1 MAGLQISGIA
11 SGLDTD
17 SIITQLMSIEQQ
29 PRTRMAQQQLI
40 VQTRQSAL
48 QSADTSLSNL
58 KLAAQDLRSAS
69 LWVPVES
76 VSSSDSSVVSAQ
88 LTAGAAPGGYTVTVS
103 SLASADSRT
112 YAWNDGGG
120 DVTQAGGDL
129 TIDYN
134 ANGVANSKTFSLS
147 GMSLDDAVAKINGD
161 DGSPV
166 WAVNVNGKLSISR
179 KDTGDHANWGFT
191 NVSGAAVVGAP
202 TSSRDGTDATYSI
215 AGDPTTYSSHD
226 GNASDGLPG
235 VQLTLKAIG
244 TATVS
249 VTPPQVDP
257 EAVKTKIKAFISA
270 YNASVDLV
278 RGQLNQKP
286 VANPQ
291 NDQDA
296 IQGVLY
302 GDTSLSSVLSQMRQ
316 TISEAGLDQLG
327 ITVPST
333 GSGTSD
339 DALAGKLTFKE
350 STFDD
355 AWASNSKNVQAKLG
369 STTSSGFAQA
379 FEKVL
384 DPVTRAGDGL
394 LDQRVNEA
402 NSDLAYI
409 KDQLADMDTRLQS
422 KEDYLRAQFTAME
435 TALSQSQSQSSW
447 LTSQLSSS

>member
-17 SIITQLMSIEQQ
+17 SIIQQLMSIEQQ
-29 PRTRMAQQQLI
+29 PRTRMAQQQLV

-48 QSADTSLSNL
+48 QSVDTSLSNL
-58 KLAAQDLRSAS
+58 KLAAQDLRSAA

-76 VSSSDSSVVSAQ
+76 VSSSDSSVVGAQ

-134 ANGVANSKTFSLS
+134 ADGVAKEKTFSLS

-161 DGSPV
+161 DDSPV

-191 NVSGAAVVGAP
+191 NVSGAAIVGAA
-202 TSSRDGTDATYSI
+202 TSSRDGTDATYQI
-215 AGDPTTYSSHD
+215 AGDSTVYHSHD
-226 GNASDGLPG
+226 GHATDGLPG
-235 VQLTLKAIG
+235 VQMTLKAIG

-249 VTPPQVDP
+249 VSPPAVDP
-257 EAVKTKIKAFISA
+257 EAVKSKIKAFVSA

-296 IQGVLY
+296 VQGVLY
-302 GDTSLSSVLSQMRQ
+302 GDTTLSSVLSQMRQ
-316 TISEAGLDQLG
+316 TISEAGLDKLG
-327 ITVPST
+327 ITVPAT

-339 DALAGKLTFKE
+339 DALAGKLSFDE

-355 AWASNSKNVQAKLG
+355 AWASSSKDVQARLG
-369 STTSSGFAQA
+369 STTTQGFAQS

-384 DPVTRAGDGL
+384 DPITRAGDGL
-394 LDQRVNEA
+394 LEQRVSEA
-402 NSDLAYI
+402 NTDLSYI

-422 KEDYLRAQFTAME
+422 KEDYLRSQFTAME
-435 TALSQSQSQSSW
+435 TALSQSKSTSSW
-447 LTSQLSSS
+447 LTSQLSS